1 MSVFCG
7 EVEGYPKLSGCPF
20 FVKFEGYPKRW
31 GIRFL
36 LGSLEFL
43 GEGDFN
49 LKKILA
55 INGEFVF
62 Y

>member
-1 MSVFCG
+1 LRFFC
-7 EVEGYPKLSGCPF
+7 
-20 FVKFEGYPKRW
+20 
-31 GIRFL
+31 
-36 LGSLEFL
+36 
-43 GEGDFN
+43 EGDFN